1 MTLNVATSLGNIKVT
16 PHFKISKRLQKKIEE
31 SLKLAVDEAKPADE
45 LLSKIKKQ
53 IPWVDSP
60 RGALVA
66 YMTGQ
71 SWTQKKLAKVTGI
84 PQGNISAMV
93 SGKRP
98 IGPATA
104 KRLAKALG
112 VDYRKFL

>member
-1 MTLNVATSLGNIKVT
+1 MTMNVGTSIGVFKII
-16 PHFKISKRLQKKIEE
+16 PPPKISKRLQKKIEE
-31 SLKLAVDEAKPADE
+31 SLRSAVDEAKAVDD
-45 LLSKIKKQ
+45 LLAKIKKRT
-53 IPWVDSP
+53 PWVDSP

-71 SWTQKKLAKVTGI
+71 SWTQKSLAKATGI
-84 PQGNISAMV
+84 PQGNISQMV
-93 SGKRP
+93 AGKRP

-104 KRLAKALG
+104 KKLAKALG

>member
-1 MTLNVATSLGNIKVT
+1 MTLNIDTSLGTIRVT
-16 PHFKISKRLQKKIEE
+16 PRFKLSRRLKKKIEE
-31 SLKLAVDEAKPADE
+31 GLRLAVEDTKAVDQ
-45 LLSKIKKQ
+45 LLDKIKGK
-53 IPWVDSP
+53 IPWVDTP

-71 SWTQKKLAKVTGI
+71 GWTQKRLSKATDI

-104 KRLAKALG
+104 KRLAEAFG